1 MPRFAANLSMMFNE
15 VPFLDRFEAAAKA
28 GFKGAEFLFPYDFP
42 EKEVA
47 ARLKGSGLTQTLF
60 NVYPG
65 DFTGKGERGLAG
77 IPGREAEFEKAIA
90 QALRYADALGCP
102 RLHTMAGLLHHGANR
117 PTYVANLK
125 KAAKLAAKQG
135 VDLLIEPINTR
146 DIPGFLVNRTAD
158 AMAIIG
164 LVGEPNVKLQFDL
177 YHRQIMEGDLVAA
190 IKEFAP
196 IAPHMQIAQPPDRG
210 EPDSGEINYAHL
222 FKLIDEAGFKGWIGC
237 EYKPRGDTVKG
248 LAWVERCG
256 LKGLGA

>member
-1 MPRFAANLSMMFNE
+1 MPHFAANLSMMFNE
-15 VPFLDRFEAAAKA
+15 IPFLDRFEAAAKA
-28 GFKGAEFLFPYDFP
+28 GFKGCEFLFPYDFP
-42 EKEVA
+42 EKEIA
-47 ARLKGSGLTQTLF
+47 ARLKGAGLTQTLF

-77 IPGREAEFEKAIA
+77 IPGREAEFETAIA
-90 QALRYADALGCP
+90 QALRYAEALGCP
-102 RLHTMAGLLHHGANR
+102 RLHTMAGLVHHGANR
-117 PTYVANLK
+117 PTYVANLR

-146 DIPGFLVNRTAD
+146 DIPGYLVNRTAD

-190 IKEFAP
+190 VKEFAP

-210 EPDSGEINYAHL
+210 EPDSGEIDYAYL
-222 FKLIDEAGFKGWIGC
+222 FKLIDDAGFQGWIGC
-237 EYKPRGDTVKG
+237 EYRPRGDTVKG

-256 LKGLGA
+256 LAGLGM